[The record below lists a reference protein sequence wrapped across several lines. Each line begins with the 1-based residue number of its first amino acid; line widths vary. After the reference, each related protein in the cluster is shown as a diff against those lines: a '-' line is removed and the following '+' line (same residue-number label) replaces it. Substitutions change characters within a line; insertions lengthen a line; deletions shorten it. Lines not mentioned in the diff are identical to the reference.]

1 MENMNV
7 NRKPEPGV
15 LTAAIVAKKR
25 KSRQFGRAPLPMLS
39 PPLEVVFATIFT
51 MQRYISAVHAM
62 ALFPPVRLSQVRVI
76 LKELNIGLR
85 R

>member
-51 MQRYISAVHAM
+51 M
-62 ALFPPVRLSQVRVI
+62 
-76 LKELNIGLR
+76 
-85 R
+85 